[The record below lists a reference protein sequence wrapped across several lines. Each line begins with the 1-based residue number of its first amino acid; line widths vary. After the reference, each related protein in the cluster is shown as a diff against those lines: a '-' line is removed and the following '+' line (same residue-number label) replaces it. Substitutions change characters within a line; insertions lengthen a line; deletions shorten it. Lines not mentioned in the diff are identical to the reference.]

1 MKINPDTL
9 SLCEEFLN
17 NPDAYENAD
26 DLITKC
32 VSLEANDYTKAYNLL
47 KRNNKVE
54 EAVMMKLR
62 KEDLVEFEKHSNPS
76 SFVDNLTEIA
86 TYHKRHGS
94 KKTIKMEI
102 EEAFPEEKE
111 IQDTIK
117 LINTYT
123 NVIST
128 RIWLEKVEKNL
139 SAIQN
144 KIGEGTEIPELLS
157 WMNEAGNS

>member
-9 SLCEEFLN
+9 SLCEEYLN
-17 NPDAYENAD
+17 NPDAYEVPN

-32 VSLEANDYTKAYNLL
+32 VSLEASDYTKAYQLL

-54 EAVMMKLR
+54 EAVMMKLKR
-62 KEDLVEFEKHSNPS
+62 GDLIEFEKNSNPGN
-76 SFVDNLTEIA
+76 FVCDLIETA
-86 TYHKRHGS
+86 TYHKRYGS

-102 EEAFPEEKE
+102 QEAFPEQKQ

-117 LINTYT
+117 LITTYI
-123 NVIST
+123 NVIGT
-128 RIWLEKVEKNL
+128 RNWLKKQENSL

-144 KIGEGTEIPELLS
+144 KIGEGTELPELLS
-157 WMNEAGNS
+157 WMEEQKNS

>member
-17 NPDAYENAD
+17 NPDAYQHTD

-54 EAVMMKLR
+54 EAVMMKLKR
-62 KEDLVEFEKHSNPS
+62 DDLIEFEKNSNPEC
-76 SFVDNLTEIA
+76 FVDRLENTA
-86 TYHKRHGS
+86 TYHKRYGS
-94 KKTIKMEI
+94 KKKIRMEI
-102 EEAFPEEKE
+102 QEAFPEEKE

-117 LINTYT
+117 LINTYV
-123 NVIST
+123 NVVRT
-128 RIWLEKVEKNL
+128 RIWLKNVESKL
-139 SAIQN
+139 TAIQN
-144 KIGEGTEIPELLS
+144 KIGEGAEITELLS